1 LKELSRMNE
10 TRVHADIRHKVWE
23 LLHHTNALLIKYA
36 DVKLLEER
44 GISYQQFMVLYMMD
58 RTGTSASA
66 TQIAE
71 LLDRN
76 PNTLSTIL
84 DRMEKNGLV
93 KKVRDKKDRRFVRI
107 VMTKNGKNKLEKTIE
122 SGQAI
127 IEKLATP
134 FSEEELKTFA
144 ALIEKLLNQT
154 YEVLVP
160 RKVTKQLKIV
170 NTRRTQTNK

>member
-1 LKELSRMNE
+1 MDE
-10 TRVHADIRHKVWE
+10 TRVHTDISHKVWE

-58 RTGTSASA
+58 RIGTGASA

-71 LLDRN
+71 LLNRN

-93 KKVRDKKDRRFVRI
+93 KKVRDKQDRRFVRI
-107 VMTKNGKNKLEKTIE
+107 VMTKKGTNKLEKTIE
-122 SGQAI
+122 SGHVI
-127 IEKLATP
+127 IEKLAAS

-144 ALIEKLLNQT
+144 SLIQKLLEQT

-160 RKVTKQLKIV
+160 QKVTKKLKTM
-170 NTRRTQTNK
+170 NDGRASSNKKKFVH